1 MIDLTA
7 KKLPDSLIVGG
18 KPYKVL
24 TDFRIWLR
32 LNEILQDDFTLLDT
46 SFIFD
51 GEMPEEDWSEPMIEF
66 LQSPNVTPKA
76 DPSDV
81 QLYDFFA
88 DGDYIY
94 GSFLQ
99 AYGID
104 LTEIDLH
111 WHKFMALFASLP
123 DETKMARIISYRAY
137 KRSSKTPEETMEGL
151 RRAWALPE
159 KEIGDDEFLEWA
171 NEEFR

>member
-7 KKLPDSLIVGG
+7 RLPDTLIIGG
-18 KPYKVL
+18 TPYKVL

-32 LNEILQDDFTLLDT
+32 LNEMLQDDFSLLDT
-46 SFIFD
+46 SFIFED
-51 GEMPEEDWSEPMIEF
+51 DIPDSDWSEPMIEF
-66 LQSPNVTPKA
+66 LQSPNVTPQA
-76 DPSDV
+76 DQSDV
-81 QLYDFFA
+81 QLYDFFL

-94 GSFLQ
+94 GSFMQ

-104 LTEIDLH
+104 LIEASMH
-111 WHKFMALFASLP
+111 WHKFKALFASLP
-123 DETKMARIISYRAY
+123 DESKMARIIGYRAH

-159 KEIGDDEFLEWA
+159 EEVSDDEFLEWA
-171 NEEFR
+171 NQEFR